1 MGLTSSMD
9 IDLSE
14 YPTGIIPEQFVGSL
28 TRDTAFGAG
37 DFVEESFEETLDVG
51 APAPITLQSG
61 YSFEAGWNMMSWVLP
76 FEQKV
81 SDAFNNL
88 AVELGKS
95 DAFEAGLQLIKN
107 NDADVFWP
115 EYGFNG
121 IGNFIPGQGYQVKLT
136 GDSAFIGH
144 GSNWTIP
151 ESEQLLISDRGQLL
165 QRLNN
170 TTIDLAQRWNMI
182 GTLRTTNLDIVE
194 AFSNCSFFGFP
205 EIDSDLELPGT
216 VRYTPGLNEIYGDH
230 ISEYFNVNEN
240 IKFSPGGESNIFAI
254 SPDGKTGSL
263 STRFNDI
270 DLPES
275 IIPMHYFNTHTF
287 VVGETG
293 FIFNWN
299 PHAIPPS
306 PGAYI
311 PTGSKVIIN
320 LIPNAYQDPIDMFPV
335 GTNVYADINTLNIR
349 LRGKVTAISSSFLGP
364 NTPQR
369 SLIVQKSETFNLP
382 DAQKFMNM
390 SELPWNEIAGDDVS
404 ADAFTDEHYTNIY
417 RYTPRKDFESSIR
430 EADIRLITTNAIPG
444 FGASFTGEKA
454 LEQFVPE
461 GDIRIT
467 IPGFDSFVEQVD
479 VVYPKQI
486 FSNNGGIQI
495 NRANLKLKASLPIPE
510 ESVRTQMDGDRITLY
525 AGPAGESTVT
535 GTNTRFNSNNSSGV
549 QILSG
554 NSVFSKFLFEY
565 NDEIFICPK
574 ITQIVTNTYMR
585 VVTPELPSNP
595 WVQMGMPLSYLSSQP
610 TKFYYAGATGG
621 GNPVSGFTHF
631 IALNGANYELIPI
644 GQTILIDFGGDTG
657 LQEAEVTGYI
667 DRAVGI
673 GLEIISDPSWP
684 NIFDATWYAK
694 VYRTT
699 NFFAPSL
706 IVNTIQIEKPY
717 SAGIFSGV
725 YTGTY
730 DTNLY
735 FSESMQTN
743 QNIIPY
749 LVLVKNY
756 EGDAYFPE
764 FDFNGI
770 GEMEPGE
777 GYQVSLQKA
786 FNQFRF
792 PTASINIKPLID
804 R

>member
-51 APAPITLQSG
+51 APAPVTLQSG
-61 YSFEAGWNMMSWVLP
+61 YSFKAGWNMMSWVLP
-76 FEQKV
+76 FERSV
-81 SDAFNNL
+81 AEAFNTL

-95 DAFEAGLQLIKN
+95 NAFDAGLQLIKN
-107 NDADVFWP
+107 NAGQVYWP
-115 EYGFNG
+115 EYAFNS

-136 GDSAFIGH
+136 NDSAFIGH

-170 TTIDLAQRWNMI
+170 TTIDLNTAWNMI
-182 GTLRTTNLDIVE
+182 GTLRTTNLDIKK
-194 AFSNCSFFGFP
+194 AFSTCSFFGFP

-216 VRYTPGLNEIYGDH
+216 VRYTPGSNEIYGDH

-240 IKFSPGGESNIFAI
+240 IKFSPGGESNISAI
-254 SPDGKTGSL
+254 SVDGKTGSL

-287 VVGETG
+287 VLGETD

-299 PHAIPPS
+299 PQAIPPS

-320 LIPNAYQDPIDMFPV
+320 LAPNAYQDPIDMFPV
-335 GTNVYADINTLNIR
+335 GTNVYADVNTLNIR

-369 SLIVQKSETFNLP
+369 SLIIQKSETFNLP
-382 DAQKFMNM
+382 DAQKFMNL
-390 SELPWNEIAGDDVS
+390 SELPWEEITGD
-404 ADAFTDEHYTNIY
+404 ADAEDTFTDEYFTNIF
-417 RYTPRKDFESSIR
+417 RYTPRKDFESTVR
-430 EADIRLITTNAIPG
+430 YADIRLITTNALPG
-444 FGASFTGEKA
+444 FGFSEDG
-454 LEQFVPE
+454 LEQFVPD

-467 IPGFDSFVEQVD
+467 IPEFGSFVGQVFR
-479 VVYPKQI
+479 VNPKQT
-486 FSNNGGIQI
+486 FLNNAGNIQI
-495 NRANLKLKASLPIPE
+495 SRASLELTGNGLPIPE
-510 ESVRTQMDGDRITLY
+510 ESVRTQMDGSEIILY
-525 AGPAGESTVT
+525 AGADGTSTVT
-535 GTNTRFNSNNSSGV
+535 GTNTKFASNNSSGV
-549 QILSG
+549 RINSG
-554 NSVFSKFLFEY
+554 NNVFSKFLFEY
-565 NDEIFICPK
+565 NDEIIICPN
-574 ITQIVTNTYMR
+574 IIQIATNIFMR
-585 VVTPELPSNP
+585 VTTPELPSDP
-595 WVQMGMPLSYLSSQP
+595 WVQMDIPLSFLSSLP
-610 TKFYYAGATGG
+610 NKFFNNAGVNIVDLTI
-621 GNPVSGFTHF
+621 THGVN
-631 IALNGANYELIPI
+631 IHLIPI
-644 GQTILIDFGGDTG
+644 GATILIDFGGSTG
-657 LQEAEVTGYI
+657 LQETKVTGYM
-667 DRAVGI
+667 DSPA
-673 GLEIISDPSWP
+673 GLEIESDPSWP
-684 NIFDATWYAK
+684 NIGNVTWYAK

-706 IVNTIQIEKPY
+706 IISTVQIEKPY
-717 SAGIFSGV
+717 PSGIFSGV

-735 FSESMQTN
+735 FSESLQTN
-743 QNIIPY
+743 QNIIPH
-749 LVLVKNY
+749 LDIVKNN
-756 EGDAYFPE
+756 EGNAYFPE

-770 GEMEPGE
+770 GDMLPGE
-777 GYQVSLQKA
+777 GYQIRLQRA
-786 FNQFRF
+786 FNQFKF